1 MFGEFSLVPDVL
13 FVGMYIFEW
22 RKKEEEEVEIPSH
35 FKFTGNVD
43 EYATFPFIFHLRSI
57 GIEAREI
64 EDWGS
69 STTERNYFLSK
80 KVFLQKEIESCSG
93 LLIS

>member
-1 MFGEFSLVPDVL
+1 
-13 FVGMYIFEW
+13 MYIFEW

-43 EYATFPFIFHLRSI
+43 EYATFPFIFHLGSI

-64 EDWGS
+64 EDWG
-69 STTERNYFLSK
+69 TWT
-80 KVFLQKEIESCSG
+80 
-93 LLIS
+93 

>member
-1 MFGEFSLVPDVL
+1 M
-13 FVGMYIFEW
+13 
-22 RKKEEEEVEIPSH
+22 EIPSH

-57 GIEAREI
+57 GIEAREV
-64 EDWGS
+64 EDWG
-69 STTERNYFLSK
+69 TTERNYFLSK